1 MQVSEMEA
9 AMQIKLRSLFG
20 LFPALRG
27 ILLADDAQEFDKL
40 LEKYMEQCVEGMEA
54 EAHHLHTDSE
64 EKLSAFLAARLSHP
78 GLDVRR
84 EGYTNG
90 RVDLTIR
97 QEGVIGGQVRLA
109 EAKIYDGPAY
119 HTAALEQLVSR
130 YSTGRPPTGYVI
142 EYFKKAGIA
151 TLVQGLR
158 QYADQNQP
166 VQQEGISADHP
177 MKWAYQSQHK
187 HTSAELLRVVHVN
200 VNLHRPPRGGQANS
214 A

>member
-1 MQVSEMEA
+1 
-9 AMQIKLRSLFG
+9 MQIRLRSLFEW
-20 LFPALRG
+20 FPALRG
-27 ILLADDAQEFDKL
+27 ILMADDAQEFDNL
-40 LEKYMEQCVEGMEA
+40 LEQYIEQCVEGMEA
-54 EAHHLHTDSE
+54 EAHHLHPDSE

-119 HTAALEQLVSR
+119 HTAALEQLVNR

-142 EYFKKAGIA
+142 EYVKKAGISK
-151 TLVQGLR
+151 LVQGLR
-158 QYADQNQP
+158 DHADQHQP
-166 VQQEGISADHP
+166 VRQEGATESHP
-177 MKWAYQSQHK
+177 MKWAFQSQHR
-187 HTSAELLRVVHVN
+187 HSSDELLRVVHVN
-200 VNLHRPPRGGQANS
+200 VNLHRP
-214 A
+214 